1 MKHQARRQWGVMAH
15 SLEMPRL
22 ESSLTKPHGSL
33 PTVSPGGPRFA
44 TLVVSIYR
52 TMLILLVAAYACMF
66 VGYSLPQSS
75 DAQATLKN
83 LHAGFGFDLM
93 GLFCLRLLVLLLDNG
108 PPMPPPLVEWQ
119 ARAAKGVQWALC
131 VFMFAMPLVGW
142 LVLNASGKLLVL
154 YGLELPVLVAP
165 HRELAIALRDVHAVG
180 AVLGCVLI
188 GLNIVAWLYQHHTPR
203 GRLSTPGALPN
214 LH

>member
-22 ESSLTKPHGSL
+22 ESSLNKPQSSL

-44 TLVVSIYR
+44 PLAVSMNRI
-52 TMLILLVAAYACMF
+52 MLILLVAVYACMF

-75 DAQATLKN
+75 VARETLKN

-93 GLFCLRLLVLLLDNG
+93 GLFCLRLFVLLLDNR
-108 PPMPPPLVEWQ
+108 PPMPPSLVEWQ
-119 ARAAKGVQWALC
+119 AQAVKGMQWALC
-131 VFMFAMPLVGW
+131 VFMFAMPLGGW
-142 LVLNASGKLLVL
+142 LVLNASGKLPAL

-165 HRELAIALRDVHAVG
+165 NKELAVTLKDVHAVG
-180 AVLGCVLI
+180 AVLGYVLI

-203 GRLSTPGALPN
+203 GRLSTPRALPN
-214 LH
+214 LR